1 MILYGISKTIKRR
14 GSQIKIRHNNRDK
27 SATPARYAILHKEV
41 ETSAAAEYFGAMTA
55 ECFEA
60 TVAECFEAERRNVS
74 RQAEKRT
81 EASRETHQG
90 KRRNIPGQAANIS
103 TQ

>member
-41 ETSAAAEYFGAMTA
+41 ETSAAAEYFGAM
-55 ECFEA
+55 
-60 TVAECFEAERRNVS
+60 VAECFEAERRNVS